1 MIHGGADLVQ
11 RLLDRAERLLWEE
24 QDAAKL
30 AAGWQVV
37 KLGRWNR
44 AYRHPALVAA
54 AVRSQQRRRRPTRI
68 LGRAA

>member
-37 KLGRWNR
+37 KLGRWHR
-44 AYRHPALVAA
+44 TYRHPALVAA

-68 LGRAA
+68 LERAA